1 MLRPFYKKLT
11 VLCVLLPA
19 MLGGCSVGSLMQ
31 AANSAADTPRV
42 QAPARAQRDYR
53 KAVSALQAGNYEQA
67 EAALQSFVT
76 EYPGYANAYVNLAIV
91 VAQRGDNEAAV
102 RLLQHAIEVD
112 AGNVYALNRLGL
124 IRRQQGEFA
133 AAEQAWLEATRVNP
147 DYPNAWYNLG
157 VLYDLYLQDLDAA
170 VNHYQRYHDL
180 AAAADFATETETA
193 GVQRWIADL
202 QRRIGDAPK
211 TANATETL

>member
-1 MLRPFYKKLT
+1 MLRPFYKNLT
-11 VLCVLLPA
+11 VLCLLLPA
-19 MLGGCSVGSLMQ
+19 LLGGCSASSLMQ
-31 AANSAADTPRV
+31 VAGSAADSTQV
-42 QAPARAQRDYR
+42 QAPARVQRDYR
-53 KAVSALQAGNYEQA
+53 KAVSALQAGDYAQA
-67 EAALQSFVT
+67 EAALQSFVA

-91 VAQRGDNEAAV
+91 VAKRGDSEAAV

-170 VNHYQRYHDL
+170 VNHYQRYYDL
-180 AAAADFATETETA
+180 AAAADSAGETETA